1 MQRKV
6 KILGICGSP
15 RKGGNTEYALK
26 EALEA
31 AMESGNVETEFLGLA
46 GKNIASCTGCGTCFI
61 KLDPERL
68 CFGREEDDLQ
78 PVVKKCFEAD
88 AIIIGTPVY
97 VYNIPS
103 NLKAFLDRAGITISA
118 NGMLWR
124 NKIGAAVV
132 TAGAR
137 NVGTEPT
144 VSAIHSFFMLLDM
157 VISGIGPER
166 PVNLNAVSGGILV
179 EGYPDYRPSDIE
191 KGDIAVAEDK
201 YGLLSVRGVGKR
213 VADLTKIIVNGLA
226 ATPEKELNWPP
237 SKVIPPAYISTETTL
252 NKKE

>member
-26 EALEA
+26 QALEA

-46 GKNIASCTGCGTCFI
+46 GKNIAPCTGCSVCMI
-61 KLDPERL
+61 KLDPERF
-68 CFGREEDDLQ
+68 CFGCKEDDLQ
-78 PVVKKCFEAD
+78 PVIKKCIEAD
-88 AIIIGTPVY
+88 AIIIGSPVY
-97 VYNIPS
+97 LWGIPS
-103 NLKAFLDRAGITISA
+103 NLKAFIDRAGLTISA
-118 NGMLWR
+118 NGMLLR
-124 NKIGAAVV
+124 NKVGAAIV

-144 VSAIHSFFMLLDM
+144 VSAIHSIFLLLDM
-157 VISGIGPER
+157 VPIGIGPER
-166 PVNLNAVSGGILV
+166 PVNLNAITGGILV
-179 EGYPDYRPSDIE
+179 EGYPDYKPTDIKE
-191 KGDIAVAEDK
+191 GYVSVAEDK

-213 VADLTKIIVNGLA
+213 VADLTKVIVNGLA

-237 SKVIPPAYISTETTL
+237 SKVIPPAYSSTETTL